1 MSVKVTWYSHAC
13 VLIET
18 EGTNLL
24 VDPFISGNPLAPVKP
39 DEIPADYIL
48 VSHGHGDHVG
58 DTVDIAKRTGA
69 RGLPLING
77 SISKLVPSVSI
88 KTQAWLYHVTLTLI

>member
-58 DTVDIAKRTGA
+58 
-69 RGLPLING
+69 
-77 SISKLVPSVSI
+77 
-88 KTQAWLYHVTLTLI
+88 